1 MSPIVGRQRINVFN
15 VLILIFVGFGS
26 MTYGYTAAVI
36 GNTLGQPSFIKYFD
50 LDTRPDAT
58 DLISTTNGIFQ
69 AGGVIGTLM
78 LPIASDKFG
87 RKMGIALSALLAVIS
102 GAGLAGSVHIGM
114 FIAFRFIAGA
124 SAFMVLAAVPIWMN
138 EVVPVKMRAGLV
150 DIHAVC
156 LVFGYTVSGWVGFG
170 FFFWDDGNSN
180 AWRPPLALQCA
191 WPLMLL
197 CGLYWIPESPRWL
210 VMKDRTDEA
219 RAILDRL
226 HSDPSDPDNEYAR
239 SEFYQIQKQIAIDR
253 TLDST
258 WITMF
263 RRPSYRK
270 RAFLAIGTT
279 FFIQCSGVLVIN
291 NYGPTLYKNLG
302 FSPVQQL
309 LYPAAWLTLALGLN
323 AMAIPLV
330 DLFPRNKYI
339 AVGILGCMATLIVEA
354 ALIAEFVPS
363 NNGAALRAAVAMLY
377 IFQIPYSICLDGTQ
391 FAYLGELFPTHLRAK
406 GVSLGVATISFTNII
421 WLQAAPTA
429 FLTIGWKFYLVFIIP
444 GTIGA
449 VIIWTWFP
457 DTNGMPLEEVA
468 ALFGDQDEVAVY
480 QAEIDIQN
488 GVIVDVHADAKEQM
502 EHVEELSAGDAT
514 RRA

>member
-1 MSPIVGRQRINVFN
+1 MSPVHGRQRINAFN
-15 VLILIFVGFGS
+15 VFILIFVGLGS
-26 MTYGYTAAVI
+26 MSYGYTAAVI
-36 GNTLGQPSFIKYFD
+36 GTTLGQPSFIAYFD
-50 LDTRPDAT
+50 LATRSNAT
-58 DLISTTNGIFQ
+58 DLISTMNGIFQ
-69 AGGVIGTLM
+69 AGGVIGTLL
-78 LPIASDKFG
+78 LPIVSDKYG
-87 RKMGIALSALLAVIS
+87 RKWGIALSAILAVVS
-102 GAGLAGSVHIGM
+102 GALLAGSTHIGV
-114 FIAFRFIAGA
+114 FIAFRFVAGA

-170 FFFWDDGNSN
+170 FFFWTDGGENT
-180 AWRPPLALQCA
+180 WRPPLALQCA

-210 VMKDRTDEA
+210 VMQDRTDEA
-219 RAILDRL
+219 RIILDRL
-226 HSDPSDPDNEYAR
+226 HSDPIDPDNEYAR
-239 SEFYQIQKQIAIDR
+239 SEFYQIQKQIMIDR
-253 TLDST
+253 TLDSS
-258 WITMF
+258 WVTMF

-270 RAFLAIGTT
+270 RAFFAIGTT

-302 FSPVQQL
+302 FSPTLQL
-309 LYPAAWLTLALGLN
+309 LYPAAWLTLAFGLN
-323 AMAIPLV
+323 ALAIPLV

-339 AVGILGCMATLIVEA
+339 AAGIFGCMVTLILEA
-354 ALIAEFVPS
+354 ALVAEFVPS
-363 NNGAALRAAVAMLY
+363 NNLAALRAAVAMLY
-377 IFQIPYSICLDGTQ
+377 IFQVPYSLCLDGTQ

-429 FLTIGWKFYLVFIIP
+429 FITIGWKFYLVFIIP

-449 VIIWTWFP
+449 VTIWMYFP

-468 ALFGDQDEVAVY
+468 KLFGDEDEVAVY
-480 QAEIDIQN
+480 QAEINIQN
-488 GVIVDVHADAKEQM
+488 GVIVDLHAGAKAAQL
-502 EHVEELSAGDAT
+502 EHVEDLSWNNST
-514 RRA
+514 K